1 MSAPNASFR
10 VCDEDTANA
19 VAEGPED
26 DDPELQ
32 AAAIT
37 AMRTRA
43 TDAPVRVF
51 RVNRL
56 GFNVTPL
63 GFEWSGR

>member
-1 MSAPNASFR
+1 M
-10 VCDEDTANA
+10 VCEEETDRAL
-19 VAEGPED
+19 AEGPED

-37 AMRTRA
+37 ARMTRA

-63 GFEWSGR
+63 GFEWSGQ